1 MDIEYV
7 NYVGL
12 SKVIIFIIMKE
23 RIKTNNALLLKD
35 VVCVDM
41 KDLVNREHEWIHNR
55 EGDAFFKICRDCHI
69 KIRVYE

>member
-41 KDLVNREHEWIHNR
+41 KDLVNQSMNR
-55 EGDAFFKICRDCHI
+55 YTIEKVMPFLKFVEIVILK
-69 KIRVYE
+69 

>member
-41 KDLVNREHEWIHNR
+41 KDLVNQSMNGYTIEKVMLFLKFVEIVIL
-55 EGDAFFKICRDCHI
+55 K
-69 KIRVYE
+69 

>member
-41 KDLVNREHEWIHNR
+41 KDLVNESMNGYTI
-55 EGDAFFKICRDCHI
+55 EGDAFLKFVEIVILK
-69 KIRVYE
+69 

>member
-41 KDLVNREHEWIHNR
+41 KDLVNQSMNR
-55 EGDAFFKICRDCHI
+55 YTIEKAMLFLKFVEIVILK
-69 KIRVYE
+69 